1 MGALKSTLLS
11 ALLLIFAATAIGM
24 AVNPFRGRSRIDLYR
39 DYAPPK
45 AAPVV
50 PGAATRPAVPD
61 GPPQPATEPDPSRAS
76 GTTPTAHVAHEFQEL
91 TYEEVVAL
99 HADPLTQ
106 IHLYVF
112 LDARNDDAYR
122 AGHIPG
128 AIQCDYW
135 RGDVPQVVDRAMAA
149 EKVIVYCN
157 GGACEDSL
165 HVCRELLR
173 YGVPQG
179 NIYLFAGGWE
189 QWARRSTKIEQVQP

>member
-1 MGALKSTLLS
+1 MGALKSIIVS
-11 ALLLIFAATAIGM
+11 AVLLICAATAIGT
-24 AVNPFRGRSRIDLYR
+24 AVNPFRGRNRIDLFR
-39 DYAPPK
+39 NYAPPPATTAPAGGTIRPA
-45 AAPVV
+45 AAP
-50 PGAATRPAVPD
+50 AAAEPAAAPDRPH
-61 GPPQPATEPDPSRAS
+61 GGRARPF
-76 GTTPTAHVAHEFQEL
+76 GHAAHEFQEL
-91 TYEEVVAL
+91 TFEEVAAL

-106 IHLYVF
+106 IHIYLF

-135 RGDVPQVVDRAMAA
+135 RGDVPQVIDRAMAA
-149 EKVIVYCN
+149 EKIIVYCN

-179 NIYLFAGGWE
+179 NIYLYANGWE
-189 QWARRSTKIEQVQP
+189 EWARRSTEIERGQP

>member
-1 MGALKSTLLS
+1 MGASKSILLS
-11 ALLLIFAATAIGM
+11 AVLLIFAATAIGM
-24 AVNPFRGRSRIDLYR
+24 AVNPFRGRSRIDLHR
-39 DYAPPK
+39 NYAPPK
-45 AAPVV
+45 AVPVAPGL
-50 PGAATRPAVPD
+50 PTRPAVPA
-61 GPPQPATEPDPSRAS
+61 GATQPASEPGTSGASR
-76 GTTPTAHVAHEFQEL
+76 TTPSAHVAHEFQEL
-91 TYEEVVAL
+91 AYEEVAAL
-99 HADPLTQ
+99 LADPLTQ
-106 IHLYVF
+106 IHMYIF

-149 EKVIVYCN
+149 EKIIVYCN

-179 NIYLFAGGWE
+179 NIYLYAHGWE
-189 QWARRSTKIEQVQP
+189 EWVRRSAEIEQAQP